1 MDIGP
6 IWRAMLRN
14 KAGFILVALQMAV
27 TLTILVNAFG
37 IIQESTA
44 KISQDSGIDEAN
56 TFTLASV
63 LFTDYE
69 REQRMALI
77 DEDLDL
83 IRNTPGVINAV
94 ASNSFPLRQ
103 GGWSMGLALEPG
115 NQSTESVST
124 AIYFVDEHG
133 MEAFDVALVQGS
145 NFAPEQVNWAN
156 PEDNTWPAYGI
167 VTEELAKQMF
177 PDETVSYVG
186 KTVFINDDDPVQIV
200 GVIDKL
206 QSPWPN
212 WEAVVERSMLVPQRR
227 ASEFVRYIIRTE
239 PGMRDELMPEIEAA
253 LAASN
258 KDRIIRDVT
267 TMDHTRKLAYVGDT
281 ALIKILGF
289 VVLLLT
295 IITGLGIVGLASFNV
310 SRRTRQIGIRRAL
323 GATKPAIVRYFL
335 IENTIISGVGLV
347 IGGALAIGLNIA
359 MVEAFSIEP
368 LAWYVIPTGML
379 ALWIV
384 GQVAVSGPA
393 RRASNIS
400 PAIATRASSS

>member
-14 KAGFILVALQMAV
+14 KAGFILIALQMAV

-37 IIQESTA
+37 IIQENSE
-44 KISQDSGIDEAN
+44 KIAEESGMDEAN

-63 LFTDYE
+63 LYSDYE

-83 IRNTPGVINAV
+83 IRNTPGVVNAT

-115 NQSTESVST
+115 NQTAESVGT

-133 MEAFDVALVQGS
+133 LETFDVDLVDGR
-145 NFAPEQVNWAN
+145 NFMPEQITWDD
-156 PEDNTWPAYGI
+156 PDINTWPAYGI
-167 VTEELAKQMF
+167 ITEELARQLF
-177 PDETVSYVG
+177 PDETVSVVG
-186 KTVFINDDDPVQIV
+186 KTVYVNDNDPVSIV
-200 GVIDKL
+200 GVVDKL

-212 WEAVVERSMLVPQRR
+212 WSAVVERSMLVPQRR
-227 ASEFVRYIIRTE
+227 ASESARYIIRTE
-239 PGMRDELMPEIEAA
+239 PGMRDQLMPEIEAA

-258 KDRIIRDVT
+258 KDRIIRDVA
-267 TMDHTRKLAYVGDT
+267 TMDETRKLAYVGET

-335 IENTIISGVGLV
+335 IENTIVS
-347 IGGALAIGLNIA
+347 AIGLTVGGGLAIALNIV
-359 MVEAFSIEP
+359 MVEAFSVEP
-368 LAWYVIPTGML
+368 LAWYVIPVGML
-379 ALWIV
+379 ALWLV
-384 GQVAVSGPA
+384 GQIAVAGPA
-393 RRASNIS
+393 RRASNIT
-400 PAIATRASSS
+400 PALATRSS

>member
-14 KAGFILVALQMAV
+14 KAGFILIALQMAV

-37 IIQESTA
+37 IIQENSR
-44 KISQDSGIDEAN
+44 KIAEDSGIDEPN
-56 TFTLASV
+56 TFTMASV

-69 REQRMALI
+69 REQRKALI
-77 DEDLDL
+77 GEDLDL
-83 IRNTPGVINAV
+83 IRNTPGVVSAT

-115 NQSTESVST
+115 NQTTESVST
-124 AIYFVDEHG
+124 AIYFVDDHG
-133 MEAFDVALVQGS
+133 VETFDVSLIDGE
-145 NFAPEQVNWAN
+145 NFLPEQVTWDDPAT
-156 PEDNTWPAYGI
+156 NTWPAYGI
-167 VTEELAKQMF
+167 VTEELAKQLF

-186 KTVFINDDDPVQIV
+186 KTVFINDNDPVTIV

-212 WEAVVERSMLVPQRR
+212 WSAVVERSMLIPQRR
-227 ASEFVRYIIRTE
+227 ASEFVRYIVRTE
-239 PGMRDELMPEIEAA
+239 PGLRDQLMPEIEAM

-258 KDRIIRDVT
+258 KDRIIRDVAA
-267 TMDHTRKLAYVGDT
+267 MEETRKLAYIGDA

-335 IENTIISGVGLV
+335 IENTIVS
-347 IGGALAIGLNIA
+347 AIGLVVGGGLAVALNMT
-359 MVEAFSIEP
+359 MVQAFSIEP
-368 LAWYVIPTGML
+368 LAWYVIPAGML
-379 ALWIV
+379 TLWLV
-384 GQVAVSGPA
+384 GQLAVAGPA
-393 RRASNIS
+393 RRASNIT
-400 PAIATRASSS
+400 PAIATRSS

>member
-14 KAGFILVALQMAV
+14 KAGFILIALQMAV

-37 IIQESTA
+37 IIQENSR
-44 KISQDSGIDEAN
+44 KISAESGIDEAN

-63 LFTDYE
+63 VFADYE

-83 IRNTPGVINAV
+83 IRNTPGVINAT

-103 GGWSMGLALEPG
+103 GGWSMSLALEPG
-115 NQSTESVST
+115 NQTAESVST

-133 MEAFDVALVQGS
+133 LETFDVALVDGQ
-145 NFAPEQVNWAN
+145 NFLPEQITWDD
-156 PEDNTWPAYGI
+156 PETNTWPAYGI
-167 VTEELAKQMF
+167 ITEELARQLF

-186 KTVFINDDDPVQIV
+186 KTVFINDNDPVSIV

-212 WEAVVERSMLVPQRR
+212 WSAVVERSMLVPQRR
-227 ASEFVRYIIRTE
+227 ATEFARYIIRTE
-239 PGMRDELMPEIEAA
+239 PGMRDQLMPEIEAA
-253 LAASN
+253 LATSN

-267 TMDHTRKLAYVGDT
+267 TMDETRKLAYVGDA

-295 IITGLGIVGLASFNV
+295 LITGLGIVGLASFNV

-323 GATKPAIVRYFL
+323 GATRPAIVRYFL
-335 IENTIISGVGLV
+335 IENTIVSAVGLV
-347 IGGALAIGLNIA
+347 VGGGLAIALNMA
-359 MVEAFSIEP
+359 MVEAFAVEP
-368 LAWYVIPTGML
+368 LAWYIIPVGVFV
-379 ALWIV
+379 LWLV
-384 GQVAVSGPA
+384 GQIAVAGPA
-393 RRASNIS
+393 RRASNIT
-400 PAIATRASSS
+400 PAIATRSG